1 MAAVSSKATIRLEPI
16 SSVCLSPGAAHARSS
31 GHPLWCE
38 LCRLLLGRE
47 SVRECSCASSGQHM
61 PAAQPFHRLAAADT
75 HTYTISLGHRT
86 LRRARRDALLS
97 SEAAAAADAA
107 AAEEEMRLASEVRA
121 LPVSSLHARSDIPTR
136 CTHPTRTQ
144 ITLINT
150 HPTRSLAPTHSIHTC
165 LADSHH
171 TPNIT
176 HTCAPLHANHTF
188 SLTHAVATHTPR
200 FLHENCNDCHRS
212 LHNDHMQ
219 VFPLTIVTV
228 LCTMITCK
236 CFHSLMSH

>member
-1 MAAVSSKATIRLEPI
+1 VCKLWPTHACCSTLSSI
-16 SSVCLSPGAAHARSS
+16 
-31 GHPLWCE
+31 
-38 LCRLLLGRE
+38 
-47 SVRECSCASSGQHM
+47 
-61 PAAQPFHRLAAADT
+61 AAADT
-75 HTYTISLGHRT
+75 HTYAISLGHRT
-86 LRRARRDALLS
+86 LRRVRRDALLS

-171 TPNIT
+171 NPNIT
-176 HTCAPLHANHTF
+176 HACAPLLAIHTS
-188 SLTHAVATHTPR
+188 SLTHAVAIHTPR
-200 FLHENCNDCHRS
+200 FLHENCNDRHRS
-212 LHNDHMQ
+212 LNSDHMQ
-219 VFPLTIVTV
+219 VFPLTRIALIPPRILCRPSCATTIALVREQCASFPAGVPRSCPCHCASSADGVSATTAHCRSSV
-228 LCTMITCK
+228 LRSSR
-236 CFHSLMSH
+236 FSSR